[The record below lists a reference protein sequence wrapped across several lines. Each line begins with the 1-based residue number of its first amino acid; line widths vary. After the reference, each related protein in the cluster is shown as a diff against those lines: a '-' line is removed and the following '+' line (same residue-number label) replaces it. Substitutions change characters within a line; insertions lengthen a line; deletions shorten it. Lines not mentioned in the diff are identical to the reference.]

1 MTWRLKDME
10 HMTIKEL
17 PVSERPY
24 EKCMEKGS
32 AFLSNAELLAVI
44 LKSGTTKR
52 NSVEIAREVLKLCGE
67 EGKLQNLKFLTATQL
82 MQIEG
87 IGKVKAIQIQCIS
100 ELCSRMAAV
109 WDQEER
115 LLFNTP
121 ARIAS
126 YYMESMN
133 GLQQEE
139 MHLIFLD
146 TKNRRIKELLLT
158 KGTVNASL
166 ISTRDVFLEALR
178 YCAVH
183 MVMIHNHPSG
193 DPTPSTEDIAVTK
206 KVREAG
212 ELMDIELLD
221 HVIIGKGRYCSLRSD
236 GYF

>member
-1 MTWRLKDME
+1 ME
-10 HMTIKEL
+10 HLTIKEL
-17 PVSERPY
+17 PLSERPY
-24 EKCMEKGS
+24 EKCMERGS
-32 AFLSNAELLAVI
+32 AFLSDAELLAVI
-44 LKSGTTKR
+44 LKSGTANR

-67 EGKLQNLKFLTATQL
+67 EGKLQNLKQLTAAQL

-87 IGKVKAIQIQCIS
+87 IGKVKAIQILCLS

-115 LLFNTP
+115 LLLNTP

-126 YYMESMN
+126 YYMESMS

-139 MHLIFLD
+139 MHLVFLD
-146 TKNRRIKELLLT
+146 TKNRRIRELLLT

-166 ISTRDVFLEALR
+166 ISTREVFLEALR
-178 YCAVH
+178 NCAVH
-183 MVMIHNHPSG
+183 MIMVHNHPSG
-193 DPTPSTEDIAVTK
+193 DPSPSTEDIVVTK
-206 KVREAG
+206 KVQKAG

-221 HVIIGKGRYCSLRSD
+221 HVIIGAGRYCSLKSE